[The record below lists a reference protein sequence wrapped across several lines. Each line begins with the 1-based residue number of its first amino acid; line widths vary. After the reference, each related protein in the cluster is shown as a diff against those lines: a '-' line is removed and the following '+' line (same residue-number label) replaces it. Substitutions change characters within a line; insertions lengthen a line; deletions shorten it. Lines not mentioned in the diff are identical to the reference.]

1 MHDLEE
7 LKDLLEANFGPD
19 SLLDF
24 LDIEFRDMLDRYE
37 DVLIER
43 EEELRRNLR

>member
-1 MHDLEE
+1 MELEE
-7 LKDLLEANFGPD
+7 LKDRLEANFHPD
-19 SLLDF
+19 SFLDF

-43 EEELRRNLR
+43 QEELARAVR

>member
-1 MHDLEE
+1 VDLEE
-7 LKDLLEANFGPD
+7 LKDIIENNFHPD
-19 SLLDF
+19 SFLDF

-43 EEELRRNLR
+43 EQEFRKALR

>member
-1 MHDLEE
+1 MLDVEE
-7 LKDLLEANFGPD
+7 LKDLLEANYGPD

-43 EEELRRNLR
+43 QEELRRSVR